1 VRSLEI
7 GSCPVCKTNN
17 FRELASSDEIRRQ
30 VEELW
35 AYHTRRLKPGA
46 PVQQLFDRA
55 VFSQAPPVHIV
66 QCEECGTVMRNPRES
81 ETSIVDLYA
90 NEDPPES
97 ALEDLFD
104 EQVAFYAPRVRTLE
118 ELLGR
123 SGNVLEVGS
132 YLGAFLHAAQERGW
146 KATGV
151 DVNESANA
159 FARARGADVMSG
171 TLDDVPEDHRYD
183 VVALWNCLDQL
194 PDPERA
200 LLHARA
206 LMSDG
211 GIVSARVPN
220 GAFYATLLK
229 SRFRRTL
236 LAQNNLLAFPYRH
249 GFTPSSLRTLL
260 SGTGFEVVRMRG
272 DTLVATAGSWTRRW
286 AAAEER
292 IVKAATR
299 RLLPTAHSPWIEV
312 YARAV

>member
-7 GSCPVCKTNN
+7 GSCPVCKTND

-35 AYHTRRLKPGA
+35 AFHTRRLKPGA

-66 QCEECGTVMRNPRES
+66 QCKECGTVMRNPRES

-90 NEDPPES
+90 SEEPPES
-97 ALEDLFD
+97 ALEDLFN

-118 ELLGR
+118 KLLGR
-123 SGNVLEVGS
+123 SGSVLEVGS
-132 YLGAFLHAAQERGW
+132 YLGAFLYAAQERGW

-151 DVNESANA
+151 DVNERANA
-159 FARARGADVMSG
+159 FAQARGAEVSEG
-171 TLDDVPEDHRYD
+171 TIDDVPSDHRYE
-183 VVALWNCLDQL
+183 VVALWNCLDQV
-194 PDPERA
+194 PDPEHALLQARA
-200 LLHARA
+200 LL
-206 LMSDG
+206 SDDG
-211 GIVSARVPN
+211 MVTARVPN
-220 GAFYATLLK
+220 GAFYATVIGKPLTH
-229 SRFRRTL
+229 SL

-260 SGTGFEVVRMRG
+260 SATGFEVMRMRG
-272 DTLVATAGSWTRRW
+272 DTLVATAGAWTRRW

-299 RLLPTAHSPWIEV
+299 SLLPTSHSPWIEV

>member
-7 GSCPVCKTNN
+7 GSCPVCKTND

-35 AYHTRRLKPGA
+35 AFHTRRLKPGA

-66 QCEECGTVMRNPRES
+66 QCEGCGTVMRNPRES
-81 ETSIVDLYA
+81 EASIVDLYA
-90 NEDPPES
+90 SEEPPES

-104 EQVAFYAPRVRTLE
+104 EQVVFYAPRVRTLE

-123 SGNVLEVGS
+123 TGTVLEVGS

-146 KATGV
+146 KARGV

-159 FARARGADVMSG
+159 FAQARGAEVSAG
-171 TLDDVPEDHRYD
+171 TIDDVDAAERYD
-183 VVALWNCLDQL
+183 VVTLWNCLDQL
-194 PDPERA
+194 PDPEGA
-200 LLHARA
+200 LRHARA
-206 LMSDG
+206 LLNEQ
-211 GIVSARVPN
+211 GIVTARVPN
-220 GAFYATLLK
+220 GACYARLMKLP
-229 SRFRRTL
+229 FRRAL
-236 LAQNNLLAFPYRH
+236 LAQNNLLAFPYRQ

-260 SGTGFEVVRMRG
+260 TETGFDVVRMRG
-272 DTLVATAGSWTRRW
+272 DTLVITAGAWTRGW

-292 IVKAATR
+292 FLKAATR
-299 RLLPTAHSPWIEV
+299 LLLPRTHSPWIEV

>member
-7 GSCPVCKTNN
+7 GSCPVCKTND
-17 FRELASSDEIRRQ
+17 FREIASSEEIRRQ

-35 AYHTRRLKPGA
+35 VFHTRRLKPGA

-66 QCEECGTVMRNPRES
+66 QCAECGTVSRNPRES
-81 ETSIVDLYA
+81 QTSIVDLYA
-90 NEDPPES
+90 SEEPPES
-97 ALEDLFD
+97 ALEDLFS
-104 EQVAFYAPRVRTLE
+104 EQTDFYAPRVRTLE
-118 ELLGR
+118 RLLGR
-123 SGNVLEVGS
+123 KGSVLEVGS
-132 YLGAFLHAAQERGW
+132 YLGAFLNAAQKRGW

-151 DVNESANA
+151 DVNQRANA
-159 FARARGADVMSG
+159 FARERGANVLQG
-171 TLDDVPEDHRYD
+171 TIDDVPEDHRYD

-194 PDPERA
+194 PEPESA

-206 LMSDG
+206 LIHEG
-211 GIVSARVPN
+211 GIVAARVPN
-220 GAFYATLLK
+220 GAFYATLIRP
-229 SRFRRTL
+229 RFRRML
-236 LAQNNLLAFPYRH
+236 LAQNNLLAFPYRN

-260 SGTGFEVVRMRG
+260 SGTGFEVVRMCG
-272 DTLVATAGSWTRRW
+272 DTLVATAGAWTRQW

-299 RLLPTAHSPWIEV
+299 LLLPTAHSPWIEV